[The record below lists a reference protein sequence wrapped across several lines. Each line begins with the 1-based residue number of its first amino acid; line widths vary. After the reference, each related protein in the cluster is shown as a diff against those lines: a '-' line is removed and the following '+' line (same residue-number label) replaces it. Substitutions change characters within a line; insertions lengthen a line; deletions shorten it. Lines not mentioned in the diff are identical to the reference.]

1 MFSFDWKS
9 VKDVFF
15 IFRSKYDNTPAPTP
29 THKYNK
35 WADDRK
41 KTGETP
47 LLNIGKIA
55 GDDSDRAFDEEQ
67 RVNYFWQKFRLA
79 FEF

>member
-1 MFSFDWKS
+1 MNLK
-9 VKDVFF
+9 
-15 IFRSKYDNTPAPTP
+15 RSRYDNTPAPTP

-47 LLNIGKIA
+47 LIKKKNTNTPNEN
-55 GDDSDRAFDEEQ
+55 GDDSDNSDFDEDQ
-67 RVNYFWQKFRLA
+67 RVIKHFF
-79 FEF
+79 